1 MSDKK
6 SIEQQAAEEH
16 QNQQHQIEL
25 GSKQVE
31 NAKALQVI
39 DASQNKEIANYTDDR
54 DLANQLH
61 GKLVVFAGV
70 TDLFRSAYIKNLREV
85 RDNKLFKHINIV
97 NESGNITPCG
107 NFRDYCKFALKRSH
121 SSVYEEL
128 QNHEVL
134 QDAVDALKDMGVERE
149 DFRLLRKQG
158 GSLLEEVKQAAINND
173 KDKVLEII
181 DDLSS
186 KHVKEKEKLTEEKQ
200 ALQLQVDDAQAK
212 DEANQRFLE
221 SKEQKINEL
230 EKVVSK
236 SLTPDEEKQRHNQTE
251 KDLKNELECVVA
263 ACALDI
269 DRLNMIIEKIFMYD
283 KGTEELRS
291 QPGNQYEY
299 LMGHLVNTS
308 LDNQL
313 YFDVKSM
320 FEPLMVMFKGYTPE
334 EPME

>member
-6 SIEQQAAEEH
+6 IIEQKAAKEH
-16 QNQQHQIEL
+16 KNQQHQIEL
-25 GSKQVE
+25 GTKQVE

-39 DASQNKEIANYTDDR
+39 EDGQNKEVANYTDDR

-97 NESGNITPCG
+97 DESGSITPCG
-107 NFRDYCKFALKRSH
+107 NFRDYCKFALNRSH

-134 QDAVDALKDMGVERE
+134 QEAVDALKDMGVERG
-149 DFRLLRKQG
+149 DFRLLRKQS

-186 KHVKEKEKLTEEKQ
+186 KHAKEKEKLTEEKQ
-200 ALQLQVDDAQAK
+200 ALQQQVKSTQDKVDAN
-212 DEANQRFLE
+212 ERLLE
-221 SKEQKINEL
+221 VKGQKIHEL
-230 EKVVSK
+230 EKVVDK
-236 SLTPDEEKQRHNQTE
+236 CLTPDEQRKHQLDQEQT
-251 KDLKNELECVVA
+251 LKNQLEQVEA
-263 ACALDI
+263 ECALAI
-269 DRLNMIIEKIFMYD
+269 DRLDLIIGQIYGNEKCSD
-283 KGTEELRS
+283 ELEQMPS
-291 QPGNQYEY
+291 KLYEY
-299 LMGHLVNTS
+299 LLKHLVNVADQYQLQFDAYQILS
-308 LDNQL
+308 PILYNLMDNGA
-313 YFDVKSM
+313 KS
-320 FEPLMVMFKGYTPE
+320 GN
-334 EPME
+334 